1 MLSCSHLP
9 FTNSLLLLTVKWK
22 KSCEYPLGALFQ
34 WGNYSYEKN
43 KMPTLI
49 VCEDANPKSPDCIY
63 TGKGI
68 MKTVNYLRFCSL
80 TLSLQYPRNSI
91 KSDSQLLA
99 LLLLIVQILLVSFP
113 LRIYTIKGGGKRK
126 AEGTTPLNLER
137 FFKWAIKT
145 RFH

>member
-1 MLSCSHLP
+1 
-9 FTNSLLLLTVKWK
+9 
-22 KSCEYPLGALFQ
+22 
-34 WGNYSYEKN
+34 
-43 KMPTLI
+43 
-49 VCEDANPKSPDCIY
+49 
-63 TGKGI
+63 

-99 LLLLIVQILLVSFP
+99 LLLLIVQILLISFP

-145 RFH
+145 RFQLEGTFQEVFDGGQGTGGQSQA